1 MLLKN
6 VLPKDESGGHD
17 YSPIQNAGGTPK
29 NISEQKTVPRN
40 IKTSS
45 SVGLG
50 ISAIPWGCTGLQGLM
65 VIS

>member
-1 MLLKN
+1 MLCQKN
-6 VLPKDESGGHD
+6 EPGGHG

-29 NISEQKTVPRN
+29 NISEQRTIPRN

-50 ISAIPWGCTGLQGLM
+50 LSATLWGCTDSQGLN
-65 VIS
+65 